1 MCFFHF
7 WTLTTAREND
17 DRNRDRVC
25 KKFLLRILMIVIP
38 IIFFTNGQYSA
49 NFNEFKVVI
58 LYVRYIV
65 CLLLR
70 NAHKMTRQAVLHVC
84 TESEPVWCVFFKSK
98 QTTVNTTTLN
108 SKFKETGALASARIS
123 ISGNAYA
130 YWLKKT

>member
-65 CLLLR
+65 VCLLLR
-70 NAHKMTRQAVLHVC
+70 NAHKLVPTQYIHSALHAWSFCVHFSKVNKLC
-84 TESEPVWCVFFKSK
+84 T
-98 QTTVNTTTLN
+98 L
-108 SKFKETGALASARIS
+108 RI
-123 ISGNAYA
+123 I
-130 YWLKKT
+130 